1 MLTNNDIRIRD
12 PFILTDITSKT
23 YFLYG
28 TTDENVW
35 EGQAVG
41 FNAYKST
48 DLETWEGPFQVFQPA
63 ADFWADRH
71 FWAPE
76 VFYHHEKY
84 YMFASFKAEGVCR
97 GTQILV
103 SDNPLGPFI
112 PNSKEPVTP
121 RDWECLDGTLYID
134 ESQQPWIIYCHE
146 WLQVHDGEICAQR
159 LTDDLLTAVGEPI
172 VLFKASDAAWT
183 VPVRGE
189 TDYVTDGPFLYDDK
203 QGRLQMLWSSRS
215 KNGYAVGIARSESGR
230 ILGPWVQDPE
240 PLIDQDGGHA
250 MIFHTFEQEL
260 KLTIHSPNRTPS
272 ERPVFLN
279 VTEEDGKLVIK
290 K

>member
-48 DLETWEGPFQVFQPA
+48 DLETWEGPFRVFQPDG
-63 ADFWADRH
+63 DFWADRH

-121 RDWECLDGTLYID
+121 SDWECLDGTLYID

-172 VLFKASDAAWT
+172 VLFKASDADWT

-189 TDYVTDGPFLYDDK
+189 TDYITDGPFLYEDK
-203 QGRLQMLWSSRS
+203 EGRLQMLWSSRS

-230 ILGPWVQDPE
+230 ILGPWVQEPE